1 MKFVPFF
8 VVVIVFVAVT
18 HAGAVPADDKKT
30 VADLDTEYQAAVK
43 ANDAAT
49 MDRILADDFI
59 LVDGDG
65 TVSSKA
71 DLLKEARSRR
81 LAYEHQ
87 EEMEQTVRL
96 WGDTAV
102 VTAKLWGKGTDGRK
116 PFEWMLWFS
125 DTYVRTPKGWRYA
138 FGQASLP
145 LPQTSSHHVN
155 VPIVPARPEDV
166 STPLA
171 SAPSDHEQPL
181 PKSNDKAAVEA
192 TVGDYEEAVQKF
204 DFARADALLARNA
217 KWIERSAPEAAAF
230 GEGAGFW
237 AKARATRVRVRN
249 EPHDF
254 DIHVQGD
261 MAWVT
266 LLVDVTMAADN
277 EEARVLLARSET
289 EETGKESD
297 PGQRQWRAT
306 YTESEVLV
314 KTSNGWRIALGHT
327 SRLPTK
333 PN

>member
-1 MKFVPFF
+1 LQEELAS
-8 VVVIVFVAVT
+8 FVA
-18 HAGAVPADDKKT
+18 AGLTPYEAIRAGTSDAARFLHSEAEFGT
-30 VADLDTEYQAAVK
+30 VAVG
-43 ANDAAT
+43 
-49 MDRILADDFI
+49 RR
-59 LVDGDG
+59 
-65 TVSSKA
+65 A
-71 DLLKEARSRR
+71 DLILLNAN
-81 LAYEHQ
+81 
-87 EEMEQTVRL
+87 
-96 WGDTAV
+96 
-102 VTAKLWGKGTDGRK
+102 
-116 PFEWMLWFS
+116 
-125 DTYVRTPKGWRYA
+125 
-138 FGQASLP
+138 P
-145 LPQTSSHHVN
+145 L
-155 VPIVPARPEDV
+155 EDV
-166 STPLA
+166 GNVQKREGVMVQGNWLTEDVL
-171 SAPSDHEQPL
+171 
-181 PKSNDKAAVEA
+181 KSKLEKISQTESDKAAVEG
-192 TVGDYEEAVQKF
+192 TVRDYEEAVQKF

-237 AKARATRVRVRN
+237 AEASATRVRVRN

-289 EETGKESD
+289 EETGKGSD
-297 PGQRQWRAT
+297 PGQREWRAT